1 MKSIPEKGLSKAE
14 IMKGLSAFRKG
25 DHSLYDG
32 RMFGHA
38 FLVNDEVRRVAEE
51 AFVMYLWENALDP
64 GLFPSLMEMERE
76 VVSMSASHLS
86 GDSEVV
92 GNFTSGGTE
101 SVLLAVKT
109 ARDRARA
116 KRGVTEPEMVLPV
129 TAHASFHKAAEYF
142 CLKPVFIPVDRETL
156 RADVA
161 AAKKAVNENTALL
174 VASAVAY
181 APGVVDPVPE
191 LAELAQSRDI
201 SLHVDGC
208 IGAFVLPY
216 FRELGVEFPDF
227 DFRVPGVTSISMDF
241 HKYGFAPKG
250 ASVIL
255 HRNREHRQYQI
266 FASSKWTGYTI
277 INPTVQSSR
286 SGGALA
292 ATWAVMNYLG
302 QEGYRQVAGD
312 LYEATQEIIRA
323 VDDMEDLY
331 IIGRPETCILSVG
344 SDTVDIFRL
353 TDEMKSRGWHIQAQ
367 FRQGKEHKE
376 NFHLTVL
383 PPNTGLISQWKKDLA
398 ESVEAVKKGPEEPMP
413 AELLNALSGED
424 LANMD
429 AQKLEGLF
437 KMAGI
442 EGGALPKSMA
452 GINRILNSLPPE
464 TADKLF
470 VYFYNV
476 VSA

>member
-1 MKSIPEKGLSKAE
+1 LKSIPEKGISREE
-14 IMKGLSAFRKG
+14 IFSELGGFRQG

-38 FLVNDEVRRVAEE
+38 FLVNDELRRVAEE
-51 AFVMYLWENALDP
+51 AFVMYLWENALDA
-64 GLFPSLMEMERE
+64 GLFPSLMEIERD
-76 VVSMSASHLS
+76 VVSMSAAHLS

-101 SVLLAVKT
+101 SVLLGVKT

-116 KRGVTEPEMVLPV
+116 VHGITDPEMVIPV

-142 CLKPVFIPVDRETL
+142 CLKPVFIPVDPVTL
-156 RADVA
+156 RADVDA
-161 AAKKAVNENTALL
+161 ARDAITDNTALI

-181 APGVVDPVPE
+181 APGVVDPVAE
-191 LAELAQSRDI
+191 LAELARSRDI

-208 IGAFVLPY
+208 IGAFLLPY
-216 FRELGVEFPDF
+216 FRELGVDFPDF

-255 HRNREHRQYQI
+255 HKNREYRQYQF

-302 QEGYRQVAGD
+302 QEGYRKVAKE
-312 LYEATQEIIRA
+312 LRHATKEIKKAIA
-323 VDDMEDLY
+323 DIEDLY
-331 IIGRPETCILSVG
+331 VIAEPEICLLSVG
-344 SDTVDIFRL
+344 SDTVDIFGL
-353 TDEMKSRGWHIQAQ
+353 VDEMKSRGWHIQAQ
-367 FRQGKEHKE
+367 FRLGKEHKE

-383 PPNTGLISQWKKDLA
+383 PPNTGMIQEWKKDLE
-398 ESVEAVKKGPEEPMP
+398 ESVEKVKSGPVEAVPQ
-413 AELLNALSGED
+413 ELVDALTGED
-424 LANMD
+424 LAEMD
-429 AQKLEGLF
+429 AVKLEGLF
-437 KMAGI
+437 KMAGV
-442 EGGALPKSMA
+442 EGGKLPSSMA

-464 TADKLF
+464 VADKLF
-470 VYFYNV
+470 IYFYNMI
-476 VSA
+476 SG

>member
-1 MKSIPEKGLSKAE
+1 MKSIPEQGLSE
-14 IMKGLSAFRKG
+14 DELIEGLEGFRRE

-38 FLVNDEVRRVAEE
+38 FLVNEDVRRVAER

-76 VVSMSASHLS
+76 VVSMSAAHLS

-116 KRGVTEPEMVLPV
+116 ERGVSEPKMVLPV

-142 CLKPVFIPVDRETL
+142 CLKPVFIPVDPRTF
-156 RADVA
+156 RADVN
-161 AAKKAVNENTALL
+161 AAKEAVTDNTALI
-174 VASAVAY
+174 VGSAVSY
-181 APGVVDPVPE
+181 AHGVVDPIPE
-191 LAELAQSRDI
+191 LAELAQSRGV

-208 IGAFVLPY
+208 IGAFLLPY

-255 HRNREHRQYQI
+255 HRNRDHRKYQI

-292 ATWAVMNYLG
+292 ATWAVLNYLG
-302 QEGYRQVAGD
+302 QEGYRKAAKE
-312 LYEATQEIIRA
+312 LYRATQEIKQA
-323 VDDMEDLY
+323 VRETDDLY
-331 IIGRPETCILSVG
+331 VIGEPEMCILSVG

-353 TDEMKSRGWHIQAQ
+353 VDEMKSRGWHIQAQ
-367 FRQGKEHKE
+367 FKLGKSHKE
-376 NFHLTVL
+376 NFHITVL
-383 PPNTGLISQWKKDLA
+383 PPNTGLIEQWKKDLQD
-398 ESVEAVKKGPEEPMP
+398 SVEAVKSEPAEPVPEE
-413 AELLNALSGED
+413 LVSALSDENLED
-424 LANMD
+424 MD
-429 AQKLEGLF
+429 GDRLEGLF
-437 KMAGI
+437 KLAGI
-442 EGGALPKSMA
+442 EGGELPKSMA
-452 GINRILNSLPPE
+452 GVNRILNSLPPE
-464 TADKLF
+464 VADRLF
-470 VYFYNV
+470 IYFYNM
-476 VSA
+476 VSG